1 MLLEPHRPR
10 LRGAGKICKTSMVAL
25 ENHLNYVYRPG
36 GTLIYEFLE
45 AEGYGYPLTTTRNP
59 GNVG

>member
-1 MLLEPHRPR
+1 
-10 LRGAGKICKTSMVAL
+10 MVAL
-25 ENHLNYVYRPG
+25 ENHLNYVYHPG